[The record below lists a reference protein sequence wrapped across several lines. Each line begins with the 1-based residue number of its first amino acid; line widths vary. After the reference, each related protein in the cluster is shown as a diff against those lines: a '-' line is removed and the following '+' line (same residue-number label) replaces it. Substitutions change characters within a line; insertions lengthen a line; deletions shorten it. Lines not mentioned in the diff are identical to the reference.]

1 MGEGGAP
8 SPRTMA
14 GEGWARGAA
23 GEWAGGDLLYR
34 PGFVGEAD
42 AERLLQGVRD
52 VPQSRWR
59 VVSGRRLQN
68 WGGRVERGRLVQE
81 ALPGWLVPL
90 LTSVRAALPAA
101 FPEKLNHVLVNQ
113 YLRGEG
119 ILPHEDGPSY
129 SPHVA
134 ILSLGGP
141 AVLRFHEK
149 GPAGEGQAQAKLALS
164 VLLEPRSLVLFQ
176 GALYSD
182 CLHSI
187 DFVEEDRLDA
197 SVVNL
202 EGSLAGGGGGSVP
215 RGVERV
221 SLTMRRVLKTGNRFV
236 RL

>member
-1 MGEGGAP
+1 
-8 SPRTMA
+8 MA
-14 GEGWARGAA
+14 CEDRARGTA

-34 PGFVGEAD
+34 PGFVGEAE
-42 AERLLQGVRD
+42 AERLLRGVLD

-68 WGGRVERGRLVQE
+68 WGGRVERGRLVPE

-90 LTSVRAALPAA
+90 LSSVRAALPVA

-129 SPHVA
+129 APHVA

-141 AVLRFHEK
+141 AVLRFFEK
-149 GPAGEGQAQAKLALS
+149 GAAGEGQARAKLALS

-176 GALYSD
+176 GALYTD
-182 CLHSI
+182 CLHTI

-197 SVVNL
+197 SVVNV
-202 EGSLAGGGGGSVP
+202 EGSPEKKQGGSVP
-215 RGVERV
+215 RAAERV

>member
-1 MGEGGAP
+1 M
-8 SPRTMA
+8 
-14 GEGWARGAA
+14 
-23 GEWAGGDLLYR
+23 
-34 PGFVGEAD
+34 
-42 AERLLQGVRD
+42 
-52 VPQSRWR
+52 
-59 VVSGRRLQN
+59 
-68 WGGRVERGRLVQE
+68 
-81 ALPGWLVPL
+81 
-90 LTSVRAALPAA
+90 
-101 FPEKLNHVLVNQ
+101 
-113 YLRGEG
+113 
-119 ILPHEDGPSY
+119 
-129 SPHVA
+129 
-134 ILSLGGP
+134 
-141 AVLRFHEK
+141 LRFHEK

-215 RGVERV
+215 RGGERG